1 MLGFVC
7 VSLNLVQTDRQK
19 GCHIIIVNHIWQ
31 SYWADMVKHVT
42 PRVDEVSTDVWSTW
56 VYVGGLKRMSGWFD
70 LTVEKKERKKKK
82 YFWDSPK
89 SHPISEL
96 PVRSRLIA
104 NLKLCV
110 HSVEVVSHTHFQID
124 ETPMCAGKRTCA
136 LPGLTSEGRYV
147 DGIVVHATGS
157 TPNRSERMRTM
168 PTAQHFW
175 HGSFELVSERLRGG
189 RGASFAEYSPVEAI
203 GGHSLVHQL
212 PPPPELYGAVELQR
226 Q

>member
-19 GCHIIIVNHIWQ
+19 GYHIIIVNHIWQ
-31 SYWADMVKHVT
+31 SYWADMVNHAP
-42 PRVDEVSTDVWSTW
+42 PRVDEVSTDVWFTW
-56 VYVGGLKRMSGWFD
+56 VYVGGLKRMSGSFD
-70 LTVEKKERKKKK
+70 LTVEKKEEKKKK
-82 YFWDSPK
+82 YIWDSPK
-89 SHPISEL
+89 SRPISEL
-96 PVRSRLIA
+96 PVRSRLIP
-104 NLKLCV
+104 NPKLCV
-110 HSVEVVSHTHFQID
+110 HSVEVVSHVHFHVD
-124 ETPMCAGKRTCA
+124 ETPMLAWKRACA
-136 LPGLTSEGRYV
+136 LPGSISEGRYV

-157 TPNRSERMRTM
+157 TANRSERMRTM

-175 HGSFELVSERLRGG
+175 HGSFKLVSGRLRGG
-189 RGASFAEYSPVEAI
+189 RGASFAENSPVEAI

>member
-7 VSLNLVQTDRQK
+7 VSLNLVQTDRQT
-19 GCHIIIVNHIWQ
+19 GCHIIIVNHILQ
-31 SYWADMVKHVT
+31 SYWADMVNHAP

-70 LTVEKKERKKKK
+70 LTVAKKEEKKRNISET
-82 YFWDSPK
+82 PK
-89 SHPISEL
+89 SRPISEL
-96 PVRSRLIA
+96 PVRSRLIP
-104 NLKLCV
+104 NPKLCV
-110 HSVEVVSHTHFQID
+110 HSVEVVSHAHFQID
-124 ETPMCAGKRTCA
+124 ETPMRAWKRACA
-136 LPGLTSEGRYV
+136 LPGSISEGRHV

-157 TPNRSERMRTM
+157 TANRSERMRTM

-175 HGSFELVSERLRGG
+175 HGSFELVPERLRGG